1 MPLLRHHFEESQATM
16 GRRGK
21 IRDKS
26 GRSNIFKLGGGGG
39 WCRAAHP
46 EKSISGIGHL
56 VQDYANA
63 VRVVDQTTHLR
74 PSMERPMPPI
84 TTRLVA
90 LLALCLTLEVP
101 AQTNGCPAGEKPVC
115 LDSCVCLP
123 DLGLMADGIYQ
134 MAAPALALWLTQ
146 ARAEADIAGTQPIPP
161 HIREQL
167 LRWYDPSVLDTARY
181 KVSDNSQM
189 NAATAMLQNPDV
201 GAVTLID
208 IILFRDAQ
216 TAEQD
221 LALWAHELKHVQQY
235 QEWGVE
241 GFAQRYTQDFNAVE
255 APAYAIQAEVR
266 RSLREAAD

>member
-1 MPLLRHHFEESQATM
+1 
-16 GRRGK
+16 
-21 IRDKS
+21 
-26 GRSNIFKLGGGGG
+26 
-39 WCRAAHP
+39 
-46 EKSISGIGHL
+46 
-56 VQDYANA
+56 
-63 VRVVDQTTHLR
+63 
-74 PSMERPMPPI
+74 MPPI

-90 LLALCLTLEVP
+90 LFVLCLTLEVP
-101 AQTNGCPAGEKPVC
+101 AQTNACPPGEKQVC
-115 LDSCVCLP
+115 LDGCICLP
-123 DLGLMADGIYQ
+123 DLVPDGIYQ
-134 MAAPALALWLTQ
+134 IAAPALALWLTQ
-146 ARAEADIAGTQPIPP
+146 ARAEAATAGIQPIPP

-181 KVSDNSQM
+181 KVSDNGQF

-216 TAEQD
+216 TAEQNIE
-221 LALWAHELKHVQQY
+221 LWAHELKHVQQY

-266 RSLREAAD
+266 RLVREGTY

>member
-1 MPLLRHHFEESQATM
+1 MS
-16 GRRGK
+16 
-21 IRDKS
+21 
-26 GRSNIFKLGGGGG
+26 
-39 WCRAAHP
+39 
-46 EKSISGIGHL
+46 
-56 VQDYANA
+56 
-63 VRVVDQTTHLR
+63 
-74 PSMERPMPPI
+74 PI

-90 LLALCLTLEVP
+90 LFVLCLTLEVP
-101 AQTNGCPAGEKPVC
+101 AQTNACPPGEKQVC
-115 LDSCVCLP
+115 LDGCICLP
-123 DLGLMADGIYQ
+123 DLVPDGIYQ
-134 MAAPALALWLTQ
+134 IAAPALALWLTQ
-146 ARAEADIAGTQPIPP
+146 ARAEAASAGIQPIPP

-181 KVSDNSQM
+181 KVSDNGQLS
-189 NAATAMLQNPDV
+189 AANAMLQNPDV

-221 LALWAHELKHVQQY
+221 VALWAHELKHVQQY

-266 RSLREAAD
+266 RLVREGTY